1 MEDKDLTKLE
11 TEIGRYQ
18 TIIEYCRKNPSRI
31 GPNRESLCEIQNHL
45 FNLSP
50 IYLHLQFGRE
60 TGEGLSA
67 LVSVNREN
75 LTELLLQN

>member
-1 MEDKDLTKLE
+1 MEDKNLTKLRVDL
-11 TEIGRYQ
+11 GRYQ
-18 TIIEYCRKNPSRI
+18 EIIEYYGENPSRI
-31 GPNRESLCEIQNHL
+31 GPNREPLCEIQNHL

-50 IYLHLQFGRE
+50 ISLHLQFGRE

-67 LVSVNREN
+67 SVSVNREN